1 MNGSESSWSEERLL
15 EEMEAMQDQIEQL
28 QGRNTGLE
36 AELSTK
42 ENLIQKL
49 SFEKSDLLLA
59 VQELK
64 RKLQEQTECIGKLNG
79 ELNSLQEKCGKL
91 NKEACDAARGEWN
104 ANRKLS
110 SLKKAVEDHKRF
122 YDDRAESMEK
132 TYKNKLQCGLN
143 AMKYQLEEEK
153 QKLKKINSDKI
164 KALKRSYRRR
174 MEDKDELFVIAM
186 GSALILLLLAGIIS
200 GSFMVKLYASV
211 NFVYV
216 TYLAFKS
223 SPFRK
228 EEKQAPVKQ
237 IQQKTNRKK
246 VSQPVRQP

>member
-1 MNGSESSWSEERLL
+1 
-15 EEMEAMQDQIEQL
+15 
-28 QGRNTGLE
+28 
-36 AELSTK
+36 
-42 ENLIQKL
+42 
-49 SFEKSDLLLA
+49 
-59 VQELK
+59 
-64 RKLQEQTECIGKLNG
+64 
-79 ELNSLQEKCGKL
+79 
-91 NKEACDAARGEWN
+91 
-104 ANRKLS
+104 
-110 SLKKAVEDHKRF
+110 
-122 YDDRAESMEK
+122 
-132 TYKNKLQCGLN
+132 
-143 AMKYQLEEEK
+143 MKYQLEEEK

-211 NFVYV
+211 NVVYV